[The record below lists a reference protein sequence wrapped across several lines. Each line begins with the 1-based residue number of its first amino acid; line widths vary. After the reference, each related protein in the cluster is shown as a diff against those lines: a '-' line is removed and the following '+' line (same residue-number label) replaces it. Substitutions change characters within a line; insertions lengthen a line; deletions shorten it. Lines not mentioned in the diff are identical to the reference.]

1 MKLGQHLHQR
11 QMLLDQE
18 LLRTTLLAVQRERE
32 RVHDQHYDLERFKS
46 QIISC
51 VLENRPML
59 MFTPGNN
66 WTDPQNPEHP
76 PRFVC
81 HRDHKLWQEFLVWL
95 ESEHMEIQ
103 YHGWNFTVIAK

>member
-1 MKLGQHLHQR
+1 
-11 QMLLDQE
+11 MLLDQE
-18 LLRTTLLAVQRERE
+18 LLRTTLLALQRDRE